1 MSENEEHVE
10 QEQQDRYPA
19 RYPQEGTK
27 KAGIWA
33 ELDRL
38 DSTGELANM
47 KRGDIVEH
55 LVSMGFNRGSAGSDY
70 QEWRKYYGRT
80 KKRDQNTIRETVE
93 RICQEELELHGPE
106 DLRRKHVIA
115 RTRQLGITDGSAS
128 VAWQSWKKANLEP
141 LLESLGTEDEEG

>member
-1 MSENEEHVE
+1 MTENEEHFE

-19 RYPQEGTK
+19 RYPREGTK

-47 KRGDIVEH
+47 QRAEIVEH

-70 QEWRKYYGRT
+70 QEWRKYHGLT
-80 KKRDQNTIRETVE
+80 KKRDKDTIREQVE
-93 RICQEELELHGPE
+93 RICQEELELYGPE
-106 DLRRKHVIA
+106 DIERKHILE
-115 RTRQLGITDGSAS
+115 RTRQLGISDSTAS
-128 VAWQSWKKANLEP
+128 IIWQNWKNQKIKP
-141 LLESLGTEDEEG
+141 LLDTMSDDGG